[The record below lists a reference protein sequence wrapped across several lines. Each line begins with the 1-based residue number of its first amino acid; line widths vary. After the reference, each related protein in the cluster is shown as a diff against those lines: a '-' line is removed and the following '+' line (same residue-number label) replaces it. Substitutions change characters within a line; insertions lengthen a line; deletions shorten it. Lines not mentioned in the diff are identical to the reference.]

1 MVEESWKSATSTIAN
16 SSAEGGGGAEKRSAS
31 DGTAPAIAASTG
43 AAPPPAKRAWR
54 DQPHV
59 GKYKLIRTLGSGN
72 FAKVKLAQHIT
83 TKKEVFSLFLVIL
96 ISLSH
101 DYDLF
106 NEQHRPISTC
116 TNHLLLLRTY
126 HRFHFHF
133 SVLCGNGGSCASPS
147 TLNLILARFSL
158 LVKLYEVIESDRH
171 VYLVMEFAANGELF
185 EYLVS
190 NGRMREKDARIKFRQ
205 IVSAVQYCH
214 QKNIVHR
221 DLKAENLLLDA
232 DYNIKLADFGFSNTF
247 RADKKLD
254 TFCGSPPY
262 AAPELFLGKKY
273 IGPEVDVWSLGVILY
288 TIVAGYL
295 PFDAQNLRDL
305 RERVLRGKY
314 RIPFFMSTDCEMLLK
329 RMLVLNPEKRY
340 SLLSVMEDKWTN
352 INMEDNILRPYQE
365 PAPDFKDPVR
375 LSKMVEMGFTLEEIK
390 DSLENNKFNNVTATY
405 FLLGTD
411 RPSSSSSSLSHQLSS
426 SASISNRPTT
436 SITTDDDSVSVP
448 DPSKSVST
456 PRGSAATSTTA
467 AAAAAVAIGGG
478 SALTTGGDLDLPHM
492 LVSST
497 SMRKG
502 SSSTR
507 ANGSANSTTP
517 AAEST
522 SDSNSSANGKQKS
535 AWSQKRGET
544 VSVDSTTV
552 NSGVRIDKP
561 KVATPTTH
569 FDAPRSSEAARDSPI
584 NRSPSKPSGGIGSGG
599 GVRRTRTFTSADKR
613 RNTVAVGGPGGA
625 EGDSDVSKALVRVPN
640 MDNIV
645 DQVGDESGGERDTS
659 DRELDVD
666 GLGVHSSASGRC
678 VAGGSGDLRVG
689 KNLTQAT
696 TLPSPTSTRARAD
709 DSDSTT
715 LKHQDSL
722 STAETVYEV
731 TSLGEIRGGGGAFFC
746 GFWKRVRRSM
756 SRKQQRNKS
765 RPAIRFEAADEV
777 LSADHPSHAVD
788 KAEPNTVPTF
798 MRGAPDRSTAPAARV
813 VHHATNTPVEH
824 SQRFRPPVT
833 SSPPPHSSHQHR
845 PVEVGAESP
854 VRVTTKPT
862 EYHHHSSSFL
872 RSVSSRLSKSFRRKR
887 DRSHS
892 RTTPT
897 RGISR
902 QATEEREEAGK
913 QDTNLVT
920 TDSPIPAH
928 HRAFSSER
936 KHAVVTTDDPW
947 SPMLP
952 EKGHSEGEALLTN
965 ISNSLEPLLPACFDK
980 KPRNISVFS
989 GTWRK
994 ASSSTTATTIFG
1006 SNPDRLMGQLISA
1019 LNTARIHFA
1028 RPGKYRLQFVF
1039 SPPPLLPS
1047 TNTSVVSPTA
1057 ASPIADFASK
1067 VRHRVRV
1074 VVEVCHV
1081 FGTNSYVARFK
1092 HLSPSNCP
1100 AAATEDFKT
1109 VTQSLV
1115 RLVRTSI
1122 STPSSAAAASSS

>member
-1 MVEESWKSATSTIAN
+1 MTISISSSLVDVIVCKVPMSAATSSISAQPVNGLPVRQQQQQSPADAMVDESWKSAASTIAN
-16 SSAEGGGGAEKRSAS
+16 SSMEGGGGAEKRSAS
-31 DGTAPAIAASTG
+31 DSTAPTTAASSG

-83 TKKEVFSLFLVIL
+83 TKKEVAVKVIDKGKLNHASLNK
-96 ISLSH
+96 
-101 DYDLF
+101 LF
-106 NEQHRPISTC
+106 REVNVMKQL
-116 TNHLLLLRTY
+116 NHP
-126 HRFHFHF
+126 
-133 SVLCGNGGSCASPS
+133 N
-147 TLNLILARFSL
+147 I
-158 LVKLYEVIESDRH
+158 VKLYEVIESDRH

-352 INMEDNILRPYQE
+352 ISMEDNVLRPYQE

-375 LSKMVEMGFTLEEIK
+375 LAKMVEMGFTLEEIK

-411 RPSSSSSSLSHQLSS
+411 RPASSSSSLSHQLSS
-426 SASISNRPTT
+426 STSISNRPTT

-456 PRGSAATSTTA
+456 PRGSAVTSTTA
-467 AAAAAVAIGGG
+467 AVAVGGG
-478 SALTTGGDLDLPHM
+478 SALTAGEDSDTPHM
-492 LVSST
+492 LVSSA

-522 SDSNSSANGKQKS
+522 SDSTSSANGKHKS

-544 VSVDSTTV
+544 VSVESTAAT
-552 NSGVRIDKP
+552 SGVRFDKP
-561 KVATPTTH
+561 KVAVPTTH
-569 FDAPRSSEAARDSPI
+569 FDTPRLSEAARDSPT
-584 NRSPSKPSGGIGSGG
+584 NRSPSKPSGAIGSGG

-613 RNTVAVGGPGGA
+613 RNTVAVGGPGAA

-645 DQVGDESGGERDTS
+645 DQVGDESGGEREAS

-666 GLGVHSSASGRC
+666 ALGVHSSSGGRC
-678 VAGGSGDLRVG
+678 VAGGSSDLRLG
-689 KNLTQAT
+689 KTLNQAT
-696 TLPSPTSTRARAD
+696 TLPSPTSTRVRAD

-715 LKHQDSL
+715 LKHQDS
-722 STAETVYEV
+722 
-731 TSLGEIRGGGGAFFC
+731 
-746 GFWKRVRRSM
+746 FWKRVRRSM

-777 LSADHPSHAVD
+777 LSADHPSHAAA
-788 KAEPNTVPTF
+788 KAEPNMVPTF
-798 MRGAPDRSTAPAARV
+798 MRGAPDRSTAPAARI
-813 VHHATNTPVEH
+813 VHHATNTPVEY
-824 SQRFRPPVT
+824 SQRFRPPATT
-833 SSPPPHSSHQHR
+833 SSSPTPHSSQQR
-845 PVEVGAESP
+845 QVEVGTESP

-897 RGISR
+897 RGVSR
-902 QATEEREEAGK
+902 QTTEEQEETGK
-913 QDTNLVT
+913 QGAHLVT

-928 HRAFSSER
+928 QRAFSSER
-936 KHAVVTTDDPW
+936 KHTAVTTDDPW

-952 EKGHSEGEALLTN
+952 EKGHSEGEALVTN

-1006 SNPDRLMGQLISA
+1006 SNPDRLMSQLISA

-1039 SPPPLLPS
+1039 SPPPPPLS
-1047 TNTSVVSPTA
+1047 ANTSVAPSTV
-1057 ASPIADFASK
+1057 ASPVADFASK

-1081 FGTNSYVARFK
+1081 FGTNSYVTRFK

-1100 AAATEDFKT
+1100 TAATEDFKT

-1115 RLVRTSI
+1115 HLVRTSMSTI
-1122 STPSSAAAASSS
+1122 SSSAAAASTS

>member
-1 MVEESWKSATSTIAN
+1 MRQQQQQSPADVMVEESWKSAASTIAN

-31 DGTAPAIAASTG
+31 DSTAPTTAASIG

-83 TKKEVFSLFLVIL
+83 TKKEVGSSVSCCYLLAVHYPKLTLQLGGCCEGDRQGEAQSCEFKQTVLMPTHAKFRKQQRQLVARAHMRAL
-96 ISLSH
+96 H
-101 DYDLF
+101 GG
-106 NEQHRPISTC
+106 
-116 TNHLLLLRTY
+116 LL
-126 HRFHFHF
+126 
-133 SVLCGNGGSCASPS
+133 
-147 TLNLILARFSL
+147 
-158 LVKLYEVIESDRH
+158 KLYEVIESDRH

-190 NGRMREKDARIKFRQ
+190 NGRMREKDARVKFRQ

-352 INMEDNILRPYQE
+352 INMEDNVLRPYQE
-365 PAPDFKDPVR
+365 PTPDFKDPAR
-375 LSKMVEMGFTLEEIK
+375 LAKMVEMGFTLEEIK

-411 RPSSSSSSLSHQLSS
+411 RPASSSSSLSHQLSS
-426 SASISNRPTT
+426 STSISNRPTT

-467 AAAAAVAIGGG
+467 AVAVGGG
-478 SALTTGGDLDLPHM
+478 SALTTGEDSDTPHI
-492 LVSST
+492 LVSSA
-497 SMRKG
+497 SMKKG
-502 SSSTR
+502 SSSTH
-507 ANGSANSTTP
+507 ANGSANSTAP

-522 SDSNSSANGKQKS
+522 SDSTSSANGKQKS
-535 AWSQKRGET
+535 AWPQKRGET
-544 VSVDSTTV
+544 VSVESTAAT
-552 NSGVRIDKP
+552 SGVRFDKP
-561 KVATPTTH
+561 KVVVPTTH
-569 FDAPRSSEAARDSPI
+569 FDAPRSSEAARDSPT
-584 NRSPSKPSGGIGSGG
+584 NRSPSKPSGAIGSGG

-613 RNTVAVGGPGGA
+613 RNTVAVGGPGGGA

-645 DQVGDESGGERDTS
+645 DQVGDESGGERDAS

-666 GLGVHSSASGRC
+666 GLGVHSSTSGRC
-678 VAGGSGDLRVG
+678 VAGGSSDLRLG
-689 KNLTQAT
+689 KTLNQAT
-696 TLPSPTSTRARAD
+696 TLPSPTSTRVRGD

-722 STAETVYEV
+722 STAETAYEV

-746 GFWKRVRRSM
+746 GSM

-777 LSADHPSHAVD
+777 LSADHPSHATA
-788 KAEPNTVPTF
+788 KAEPNTVPAF

-813 VHHATNTPVEH
+813 VHHATNTPVEY
-824 SQRFRPPVT
+824 SQRFRPPAAP
-833 SSPPPHSSHQHR
+833 SSPTPHSSQQR
-845 PVEVGAESP
+845 QVEVGTESP
-854 VRVTTKPT
+854 VRMTTKPT

-872 RSVSSRLSKSFRRKR
+872 RSVSSRLSKS
-887 DRSHS
+887 S

-897 RGISR
+897 QGISR

-913 QDTNLVT
+913 QGSHLVT

-952 EKGHSEGEALLTN
+952 EKGHSEGEALVTN

-1006 SNPDRLMGQLISA
+1006 SNPDRLMSQLISA

-1039 SPPPLLPS
+1039 SPPPPPPS
-1047 TNTSVVSPTA
+1047 ANTSVVSSIA
-1057 ASPIADFASK
+1057 ASPMADFASK

-1081 FGTNSYVARFK
+1081 FGTNSYVTRFK

-1100 AAATEDFKT
+1100 TAATEDFKT

-1115 RLVRTSI
+1115 RLVRTSMSTI
-1122 STPSSAAAASSS
+1122 SSSAAAASNS

>member
-1 MVEESWKSATSTIAN
+1 MHMRDGDGGERVCLLEQVNTIGVLPAPWVLSLSSFLVLLLADLSTN
-16 SSAEGGGGAEKRSAS
+16 GGV
-31 DGTAPAIAASTG
+31 AIA
-43 AAPPPAKRAWR
+43 
-54 DQPHV
+54 
-59 GKYKLIRTLGSGN
+59 L
-72 FAKVKLAQHIT
+72 
-83 TKKEVFSLFLVIL
+83 
-96 ISLSH
+96 
-101 DYDLF
+101 
-106 NEQHRPISTC
+106 
-116 TNHLLLLRTY
+116 
-126 HRFHFHF
+126 
-133 SVLCGNGGSCASPS
+133 
-147 TLNLILARFSL
+147 
-158 LVKLYEVIESDRH
+158 KLYEVIESDRH

-365 PAPDFKDPVR
+365 PPPDFKDPIR
-375 LSKMVEMGFTLEEIK
+375 LAKMVEMGFTLEEVK

-411 RPSSSSSSLSHQLSS
+411 RSTSSNSSLCPQLPSSV
-426 SASISNRPTT
+426 SISNRPAAFT
-436 SITTDDDSVSVP
+436 TTDDGSASVSTS
-448 DPSKSVST
+448 DPAKSVST
-456 PRGSAATSTTA
+456 PKGSAAVGTTP
-467 AAAAAVAIGGG
+467 AAVADGG
-478 SALTTGGDLDLPHM
+478 SALTTLEDSDTPQLLA
-492 LVSST
+492 SSA
-497 SMRKG
+497 SIRKS

-507 ANGSANSTTP
+507 ANGSTNSTVP

-522 SDSNSSANGKQKS
+522 SDSTSSASGKQKS
-535 AWSQKRGET
+535 AWAQKRGET
-544 VSVDSTTV
+544 VSVESTTV
-552 NSGVRIDKP
+552 TSGVRPDKP
-561 KVATPTTH
+561 KVAIPTTH
-569 FDAPRSSEAARDSPI
+569 FDTPKSSEAPRDSPT
-584 NRSPSKPSGGIGSGG
+584 NRPPSKPSGGIGSGS
-599 GVRRTRTFTSADKR
+599 GVRRTRTFTSTDKR

-625 EGDSDVSKALVRVPN
+625 EGDSDVAKALIRVPN

-645 DQVGDESGGERDTS
+645 DQVGAKSGGERDAS

-678 VAGGSGDLRVG
+678 AASGSSDLRLG
-689 KNLTQAT
+689 KTLKQAT
-696 TLPSPTSTRARAD
+696 TMPSPTSPRGCAD
-709 DSDSTT
+709 DSECST
-715 LKHQDSL
+715 LKRQDS
-722 STAETVYEV
+722 
-731 TSLGEIRGGGGAFFC
+731 
-746 GFWKRVRRSM
+746 FWKRVRRSM
-756 SRKQQRNKS
+756 SRKHQRNKS
-765 RPAIRFEAADEV
+765 RPAIHFEAADEV
-777 LSADHPSHAVD
+777 LSADHPSHAVA
-788 KAEPNTVPTF
+788 KVEPNTVPTF
-798 MRGAPDRSTAPAARV
+798 MRGAPDRSTAPAARIV
-813 VHHATNTPVEH
+813 RHATNTAVEH

-833 SSPPPHSSHQHR
+833 SSSPLTHSSQQQR
-845 PVEVGAESP
+845 QAEVIESP

-862 EYHHHSSSFL
+862 EYHHSSSFL

-887 DRSHS
+887 NRSHS

-897 RGISR
+897 RGASI
-902 QATEEREEAGK
+902 QAAVERGEAGK
-913 QDTNLVT
+913 QGDSLMA

-936 KHAVVTTDDPW
+936 KHAVITTDDPW
-947 SPMLP
+947 SSMLP
-952 EKGHSEGEALLTN
+952 EKGHSEGEALVAS

-994 ASSSTTATTIFG
+994 ASSSSTSATIFG
-1006 SNPDRLMGQLISA
+1006 SNPDRLMSQLISA

-1039 SPPPLLPS
+1039 SPLPPVPS
-1047 TNTSVVSPTA
+1047 ANANAVTSTA
-1057 ASPIADFASK
+1057 ASPMAGFASK

-1081 FGTNSYVARFK
+1081 FGTNSYVTRFK

-1100 AAATEDFKT
+1100 AAATEDFKA
-1109 VTQSLV
+1109 VTQGLV
-1115 RLVRTSI
+1115 HLVRTSM
-1122 STPSSAAAASSS
+1122 STLSSSAAAASSS